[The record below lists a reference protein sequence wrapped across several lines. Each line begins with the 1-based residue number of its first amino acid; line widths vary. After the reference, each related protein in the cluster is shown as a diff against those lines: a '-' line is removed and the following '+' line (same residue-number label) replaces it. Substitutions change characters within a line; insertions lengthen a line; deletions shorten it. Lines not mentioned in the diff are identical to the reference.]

1 MADEGFNNQDTP
13 NPARP
18 EDLNAPTRKKPSWAL
33 LIVFLVFSAF
43 IATVFLTQRKVPID
57 WVEDYEEGLELAKK
71 QNKPVLLAFYKQF
84 TRMSTSTFNNTYNN
98 PDVKEFVEQNFVPIL
113 IDVDK
118 QPEIARHYNIN
129 YYPTHYI
136 KQPDSDDLFGPRVG
150 YDPPSL
156 FISELKRLLQKMGRL
171 DE

>member
-18 EDLNAPTRKKPSWAL
+18 EDINAPTRKKPLRAL
-33 LIVFLVFSAF
+33 LIVFLIFSAF
-43 IATVFLTQRKVPID
+43 IVTVFLTQRKVPID

-113 IDVDK
+113 YA
-118 QPEIARHYNIN
+118 QPMQFERKAIWKWKASAEQSEKSPEQALSICGRRHLSI
-129 YYPTHYI
+129 
-136 KQPDSDDLFGPRVG
+136 
-150 YDPPSL
+150 SL
-156 FISELKRLLQKMGRL
+156 WLTAVHLIWTV
-171 DE
+171 